1 MAITPAS
8 GLAVAR
14 LTELRPAR
22 SHRHQDGK
30 AMEGFCLVT
39 GDANFSRVT
48 LFVEN
53 GRTLTDR
60 SGQGGFYYEGWL
72 VGPAGVVSL
81 GAFNVGPDGRGS
93 ATRVVAAS
101 HLRPGRAELVRVT
114 VEPFGG
120 TADGGIAVLEGR
132 LIWLDAAAE
141 PRPVTGMATTV
152 SQQPTAG
159 AATAV
164 ARQPATGAPTAVA
177 QQPATGT
184 PTAVAQQP
192 ATGTATTV
200 SQQPAAGAPTIVAQ
214 QPTAGMATPWAQP
227 AAGPSAAT
235 GRGPVAPAWSS
246 GSTAG
251 SSSASGTGQ
260 PGRAAGPFISD
271 QPAGTTASAV
281 ADEPAG
287 THVSVVADP
296 PAGTTASADVVPSP
310 GTTTLTDQPDGTSV
324 GNAPGLPATESVPAR
339 AEPFAAEGESG
350 LRGSPGDPDTW
361 ETAPIVADSGS
372 APAQSAAGAVA
383 DVPAQE
389 GVHASGDQ
397 THSTGATG
405 TTDQDQA
412 PADASAQEEA
422 TSQSQPAPRYVN
434 PLAVQVQLV
443 QRHPMTPRATG
454 TATLNL
460 RRGHLTL
467 SLRGLPS
474 PTALGRDGKSG
485 RPFNAYRV
493 WLVNQKTQMRTP
505 AGYCERVWGENFRF
519 EADGLPLNRSDTIL
533 ITAEDRSVATST
545 GHPAPQVLIG
555 TYDPRL

>member
-164 ARQPATGAPTAVA
+164 A
-177 QQPATGT
+177 QQPAT
-184 PTAVAQQP
+184 
-192 ATGTATTV
+192 
-200 SQQPAAGAPTIVAQ
+200 GAPTIVAQ

-260 PGRAAGPFISD
+260 PGRTAGPFISD